1 MAVDRDK
8 EARLEEERLVEEANA
23 ALLVRELNHINVD
36 NVYMFSQHLSQR
48 SVQQFVSSLCE
59 VSMLEINSIR
69 SIYRTSTNTK
79 DKGKNGHVSS
89 TQSAPVPRV
98 FSLQKLVEVADFNM
112 TVRSRIA
119 WSEMWAVLAHHFTTV
134 GMCENTSLAMFA
146 IDSLKQLSVKFLM
159 KQELSNFN
167 FQALFLKPFEVI
179 FRKTK
184 NETIKDLILGCT
196 DNMILACAKNIRS
209 GWRTIFQ
216 FSKVQRLQ
224 KINLAKTLP

>member
-1 MAVDRDK
+1 M
-8 EARLEEERLVEEANA
+8 
-23 ALLVRELNHINVD
+23 
-36 NVYMFSQHLSQR
+36 R
-48 SVQQFVSSLCE
+48 SIYV
-59 VSMLEINSIR
+59 EINSIR

-167 FQALFLKPFEVI
+167 FFRLCFLSPLK
-179 FRKTK
+179 
-184 NETIKDLILGCT
+184 
-196 DNMILACAKNIRS
+196 
-209 GWRTIFQ
+209 
-216 FSKVQRLQ
+216 
-224 KINLAKTLP
+224 